1 MCQVKLIDQSLDI
14 AYDLIFHVQK
24 HQFIRLIEG
33 NEDIYKEIKS
43 ISYIKQY
50 FDNTLGMVRD
60 KLNFSCS

>member
-43 ISYIKQY
+43 IV
-50 FDNTLGMVRD
+50 TLNSI
-60 KLNFSCS
+60 LIILLAW

>member
-1 MCQVKLIDQSLDI
+1 MCQVKLIDQSLDV

-43 ISYIKQY
+43 IV
-50 FDNTLGMVRD
+50 TLNSILIILWAWFATG
-60 KLNFSCS
+60 

>member
-43 ISYIKQY
+43 IV
-50 FDNTLGMVRD
+50 TLNSI
-60 KLNFSCS
+60 LIILWAWFAT